1 MFRHFVPFSTAVA
14 LFDILGYENVSTLQ
28 NVMPAASV
36 LLSAAG
42 LATEQVVTTEKKV
55 SDMLFPEI
63 YEAREWVS
71 RV

>member
-1 MFRHFVPFSTAVA
+1 MA

-42 LATEQVVTTEKKV
+42 LATKQVVTTEKKV

-63 YEAREWVS
+63 YEARE
-71 RV
+71 